1 MVTCL
6 CMLIFN
12 LVLLV
17 LVEYFLVFFYIE
29 YVHCIFYGIDVKL

>member
-17 LVEYFLVFFYIE
+17 LVDCFLVFFYIR
-29 YVHCIFYGIDVKL
+29 VCSLYGIDVKL